1 MDNEKKIKLEELPD
15 SGSEPEIMVSP
26 PKKIKKQTE
35 PRLENLKMLS
45 DSEKVEALAEVWHFD
60 QKKPRW
66 TWLFVLLALFA
77 LEKSKVLSDIHAN
90 NIKVEKPSD
99 RIGALVFDNPEV
111 EFLMKHPLVLA
122 VLIPVFFKLRRSP
135 DDYFEITFQGIHA
148 VKTLDVP
155 PFHKHLRV
163 KMKWDEINEVKKVV
177 VKGREVIELSNIN
190 GPEAQLIWDIDEIK
204 KRVVKQVLMNLV
216 SNKHPMR
223 IFIEKEVA

>member
-15 SGSEPEIMVSP
+15 SGSEPETVALL
-26 PKKIKKQTE
+26 PKKIKTSPE
-35 PRLENLKMLS
+35 PRLENLKMLT
-45 DSEKVEALAEVWHFD
+45 DSEKVEALAQLWHFD

-66 TWLFVLLALFA
+66 TWLFILLALFA
-77 LEKSKVLSDIHAN
+77 LEKSKVLSDFHAKK
-90 NIKVEKPSD
+90 IKVEKPSD
-99 RIGALVFDNPEV
+99 RIGSIVFDNPEV
-111 EFLMKHPLVLA
+111 EFLMKHPLVFAL
-122 VLIPVFFKLRRSP
+122 LIPVFFKLRRSP

-163 KMKWDEINEVKKVV
+163 KMKWDEINQVKKVI

>member
-1 MDNEKKIKLEELPD
+1 
-15 SGSEPEIMVSP
+15 
-26 PKKIKKQTE
+26 
-35 PRLENLKMLS
+35 
-45 DSEKVEALAEVWHFD
+45 
-60 QKKPRW
+60 
-66 TWLFVLLALFA
+66 
-77 LEKSKVLSDIHAN
+77 
-90 NIKVEKPSD
+90 
-99 RIGALVFDNPEV
+99 
-111 EFLMKHPLVLA
+111 MKHPLVLA